1 MTPRSWGWWVVVVN
15 IILNC
20 CCHKHLGLWVWSGSI
35 NSKGHQVID
44 NILPVLWVENRY
56 LFPPWRCQ
64 PQMINI
70 FGLPGDLWVQ
80 SPLCSQHSYIN
91 YNQDNPI
98 QADLPIQQSDLG
110 SSSGETLRSDASKL
124 CKLILG

>member
-1 MTPRSWGWWVVVVN
+1 
-15 IILNC
+15 
-20 CCHKHLGLWVWSGSI
+20 
-35 NSKGHQVID
+35 
-44 NILPVLWVENRY
+44 
-56 LFPPWRCQ
+56 
-64 PQMINI
+64 MINI